1 MATYQNPFLYGFSP
15 WPTFDE
21 DATTTGTTAGGI
33 TDAYIGG
40 GGGGGAGG
48 TIPILPRGDERDD
61 YDWLNKIP
69 AGDPGAGGVGG
80 QLRKWGP
87 TPGSFIMPSFSEI
100 ANTMLGREGAT
111 EAFAG
116 GAGNVGSR
124 AGLYPDEVANL
135 NTVMQGGYLNANN
148 TGQDIFGVNVVSAG
162 GDYAK
167 RQQEI
172 KDFYDSKSEEELEE
186 LMKSTY
192 HRGRRTNATNVVN
205 ANSAIVAAEK
215 AATGFITKKDEREDE
230 IPLDIEKAAANEM
243 LLDDLGVVGQMP
255 TVPAG
260 GMEGGVWWPGQPT
273 TDTVE
278 TIDPLANIPIESAS
292 YDLTE
297 DEQAKKDFWADQR
310 WTLEMEKNKAIAE
323 ERQRNELAAQREHD
337 RLQKEVT
344 RQAEQAAAAPVQW
357 TPAGGNGGGGAGQ
370 QTAGRAD
377 TSWRHDPF
385 AKGGR
390 VKYANG
396 GIVDLL

>member
-15 WPTFDE
+15 WPFDE
-21 DATTTGTTAGGI
+21 EDVTTTGTTAGGI

-40 GGGGGAGG
+40 GGDAGGA
-48 TIPILPRGDERDD
+48 IPILPRDDERDD

-87 TPGSFIMPSFSEI
+87 TTSAFDIPNFSEI

-148 TGQDIFGVNVVSAG
+148 TGQDIFGVNIVSAG

-172 KDFYDSKSEEELEE
+172 KDYYDSKSEEELEI
-186 LMKSTY
+186 LMRSKY
-192 HRGRRTNATNVVN
+192 QRGRRNNANNVVN

-215 AATGFITKKDEREDE
+215 AATGFITKKDEKEEDKRKT
-230 IPLDIEKAAANEM
+230 IVDAASYLDKYKNIDPVK
-243 LLDDLGVVGQMP
+243 D
-255 TVPAG
+255 AG
-260 GMEGGVWWPGQPT
+260 GEKEWGDWVGQPT
-273 TDTVE
+273 TD
-278 TIDPLANIPIESAS
+278 PLDNIPIEYAS
-292 YDLTE
+292 YDS
-297 DEQAKKDFWADQR
+297 DPVKDAGG
-310 WTLEMEKNKAIAE
+310 EKE
-323 ERQRNELAAQREHD
+323 WGDWVGGESEPPSDDSGYQGTGSEAAQD
-337 RLQKEVT
+337 
-344 RQAEQAAAAPVQW
+344 
-357 TPAGGNGGGGAGQ
+357 NYGGGWDDGY
-370 QTAGRAD
+370 
-377 TSWRHDPF
+377 W
-385 AKGGR
+385 AKGGLIR
-390 VKYANG
+390 KKYGNG

>member
-61 YDWLNKIP
+61 YVWPLDSTIGTL
-69 AGDPGAGGVGG
+69 GELDRLGGF
-80 QLRKWGP
+80 KHGP

-100 ANTMLGREGAT
+100 ANQMLGREGAT

-172 KDFYDSKSEEELEE
+172 KDFYDSKSEEEFEK
-186 LMKSTY
+186 LMKSVY
-192 HRGRRTNATNVVN
+192 HDGRYKNATNVVN

-215 AATGFITKKDEREDE
+215 AATGYITKKDEREIEDE
-230 IPLDIEKAAANEM
+230 KRKTIVDAAASEM
-243 LLDDLGVVGQMP
+243 LQDDLGAV
-255 TVPAG
+255 VPATPGSMDDAGLIVAPEATG
-260 GMEGGVWWPGQPT
+260 GMGSVAVREMQ
-273 TDTVE
+273 E
-278 TIDPLANIPIESAS
+278 KAFR
-292 YDLTE
+292 DL
-297 DEQAKKDFWADQR
+297 QAK
-310 WTLEMEKNKAIAE
+310 
-323 ERQRNELAAQREHD
+323 H
-337 RLQKEVT
+337 
-344 RQAEQAAAAPVQW
+344 AAAAKAEATAQQAYHAARNYIEPPRDQ
-357 TPAGGNGGGGAGQ
+357 GGRDRDPDQAQADRGGGSAY
-370 QTAGRAD
+370 
-377 TSWRHDPF
+377 SSPF
-385 AKGGR
+385 KHGGPVYVYKR
-390 VKYANG
+390 KKYGSG

>member
-21 DATTTGTTAGGI
+21 DVTTTGTTAGGI

-40 GGGGGAGG
+40 GGGGGGAGG
-48 TIPILPRGDERDD
+48 AIPILPRGDERDD
-61 YDWLNKIP
+61 YVWPLDSTIGTL
-69 AGDPGAGGVGG
+69 GELDRLGGF
-80 QLRKWGP
+80 KHGP

-100 ANTMLGREGAT
+100 ANTMLGRKGAT

-192 HRGRRTNATNVVN
+192 HRGRSTNATNVVN

-215 AATGFITKKDEREDE
+215 AATGFITKKDERE
-230 IPLDIEKAAANEM
+230 IEDQKKLTIEQAAANEM
-243 LLDDLGVVGQMP
+243 LLDDLGAI
-255 TVPAG
+255 VPGTPGSMDDAGLIVAPEATG
-260 GMEGGVWWPGQPT
+260 GMGSVAVREMQ
-273 TDTVE
+273 E
-278 TIDPLANIPIESAS
+278 KAFR
-292 YDLTE
+292 DL
-297 DEQAKKDFWADQR
+297 QAK
-310 WTLEMEKNKAIAE
+310 
-323 ERQRNELAAQREHD
+323 H
-337 RLQKEVT
+337 
-344 RQAEQAAAAPVQW
+344 AAAAKAEATAQQAYHARNYIEPPRDQ
-357 TPAGGNGGGGAGQ
+357 GGRDRDPDQAQADRGGGSA
-370 QTAGRAD
+370 
-377 TSWRHDPF
+377 
-385 AKGGR
+385 
-390 VKYANG
+390 
-396 GIVDLL
+396 

>member
-1 MATYQNPFLYGFSP
+1 MADYIYPHAANPWLTYFASMPT
-15 WPTFDE
+15 TFDE
-21 DATTTGTTAGGI
+21 EDVTTTGTTAGGI

-40 GGGGGAGG
+40 GGDGDAGG
-48 TIPILPRGDERDD
+48 PIPILPRPREIED

-87 TPGSFIMPSFSEI
+87 TTSAFDIPNFSEI

-148 TGQDIFGVNVVSAG
+148 TGQDIFGVNIVSAG

-172 KDFYDSKSEEELEE
+172 KDYYDSKSEEELEI
-186 LMKSTY
+186 LMRSKY
-192 HRGRRTNATNVVN
+192 QRGRRNNANNVVN

-215 AATGFITKKDEREDE
+215 AATGFITKKDERDEKEED
-230 IPLDIEKAAANEM
+230 KRKTR
-243 LLDDLGVVGQMP
+243 QMP

-260 GMEGGVWWPGQPT
+260 GIVGGVWWPGQPT
-273 TDTVE
+273 TD
-278 TIDPLANIPIESAS
+278 PLDNIPIEYAS

-310 WTLEMEKNKAIAE
+310 WTSAMAENKAIAE
-323 ERQRNELAAQREHD
+323 EKQRKEEAARPPIQYDETSWSVDSGSSEPPSDDGGYQGTGSEAAQD
-337 RLQKEVT
+337 
-344 RQAEQAAAAPVQW
+344 
-357 TPAGGNGGGGAGQ
+357 NYGGGWDDGY
-370 QTAGRAD
+370 
-377 TSWRHDPF
+377 W
-385 AKGGR
+385 AKGGLIR
-390 VKYANG
+390 KKYGNG

>member
-21 DATTTGTTAGGI
+21 DVTTTGTTAGGI

-48 TIPILPRGDERDD
+48 AIPILPRGDERDD

-87 TPGSFIMPSFSEI
+87 TTSAFDIPNFSEI

-148 TGQDIFGVNVVSAG
+148 TGQDIFGVNIVSAG

-172 KDFYDSKSEEELEE
+172 KDYYDSKSEEELEI
-186 LMKSTY
+186 LMRSKY
-192 HRGRRTNATNVVN
+192 QRGRRNNANNVVN

-215 AATGFITKKDEREDE
+215 AATGFITKKDERDIEDE
-230 IPLDIEKAAANEM
+230 KKLTIGQAAANEM
-243 LLDDLGVVGQMP
+243 LLDDLGAI
-255 TVPAG
+255 VPGTPGSMDDAGLIVAPEATG
-260 GMEGGVWWPGQPT
+260 GMGSVAVREMQ
-273 TDTVE
+273 E
-278 TIDPLANIPIESAS
+278 KAFR
-292 YDLTE
+292 DL
-297 DEQAKKDFWADQR
+297 QAK
-310 WTLEMEKNKAIAE
+310 
-323 ERQRNELAAQREHD
+323 H
-337 RLQKEVT
+337 
-344 RQAEQAAAAPVQW
+344 AAAAVAEATAQQAYHAARSYIEPPRGGQGGLGGQRDQASADV
-357 TPAGGNGGGGAGQ
+357 AGGSAYS
-370 QTAGRAD
+370 
-377 TSWRHDPF
+377 TSFR
-385 AKGGR
+385 KGGR

>member
-21 DATTTGTTAGGI
+21 DVTTTGTTAGGI

-215 AATGFITKKDEREDE
+215 AATGYITKKDEREIEDE
-230 IPLDIEKAAANEM
+230 KRKTIVDAAASEM
-243 LLDDLGVVGQMP
+243 LQDDLGAV
-255 TVPAG
+255 VPATPGSMDDAGLIVAPEATG
-260 GMEGGVWWPGQPT
+260 GMGSVAVREMQ
-273 TDTVE
+273 E
-278 TIDPLANIPIESAS
+278 KAFR
-292 YDLTE
+292 DL
-297 DEQAKKDFWADQR
+297 QAK
-310 WTLEMEKNKAIAE
+310 
-323 ERQRNELAAQREHD
+323 H
-337 RLQKEVT
+337 
-344 RQAEQAAAAPVQW
+344 AAAAKAEATAQQAYHADRNYIEPPRDQ
-357 TPAGGNGGGGAGQ
+357 GGRDRDPDQAQADRGGGSAY
-370 QTAGRAD
+370 
-377 TSWRHDPF
+377 SSPF
-385 AKGGR
+385 KHGGPVYVYKR
-390 VKYANG
+390 KKYGSG

>member
-15 WPTFDE
+15 WPFDE
-21 DATTTGTTAGGI
+21 EDVTTTGTTAGGI

-40 GGGGGAGG
+40 GGDAGGA
-48 TIPILPRGDERDD
+48 IPILPRDDERDD

-87 TPGSFIMPSFSEI
+87 TTSAFDIPNFSEI

-148 TGQDIFGVNVVSAG
+148 TGQDIFGVNIVSAG

-172 KDFYDSKSEEELEE
+172 KDYYDSKSEEELEI
-186 LMKSTY
+186 LMRSKY
-192 HRGRRTNATNVVN
+192 QRGRRNNANNVVN
-205 ANSAIVAAEK
+205 ANSAIVAAKE
-215 AATGFITKKDEREDE
+215 AATGFITKKDERDEKEED
-230 IPLDIEKAAANEM
+230 KRKT
-243 LLDDLGVVGQMP
+243 GQMP

-260 GMEGGVWWPGQPT
+260 GIEGGVWWPGQPT

-278 TIDPLANIPIESAS
+278 TIDPLENIPIEYAS
-292 YDLTE
+292 YDS
-297 DEQAKKDFWADQR
+297 DPVKDAGG
-310 WTLEMEKNKAIAE
+310 EKE
-323 ERQRNELAAQREHD
+323 WGDWVGGSSEPPSDDGGYQGTGSEAAQD
-337 RLQKEVT
+337 
-344 RQAEQAAAAPVQW
+344 
-357 TPAGGNGGGGAGQ
+357 NYGGGWDDGY
-370 QTAGRAD
+370 
-377 TSWRHDPF
+377 W
-385 AKGGR
+385 AKGGLIR
-390 VKYANG
+390 KKYGNG

>member
-15 WPTFDE
+15 WPFEEE
-21 DATTTGTTAGGI
+21 DLTTTGTTAGGI

-40 GGGGGAGG
+40 GGDGDAGGA
-48 TIPILPRGDERDD
+48 IPILPRPREIED

-87 TPGSFIMPSFSEI
+87 TTSAFDIPNFSEI

-148 TGQDIFGVNVVSAG
+148 TGQDIFGVNIVSAG

-172 KDFYDSKSEEELEE
+172 KDYYDSKSEEELEI
-186 LMKSTY
+186 LMRSKY
-192 HRGRRTNATNVVN
+192 QRGRRNNANNVVN

-215 AATGFITKKDEREDE
+215 AATGFITKKDEREEE
-230 IPLDIEKAAANEM
+230 IPLDIEKAAASEM
-243 LLDDLGVVGQMP
+243 LPDDLGAVRQMP

-260 GMEGGVWWPGQPT
+260 GIEGGVWWPGQPT
-273 TDTVE
+273 TG
-278 TIDPLANIPIESAS
+278 DPLENIPIEYAS

-297 DEQAKKDFWADQR
+297 EKQRKEEAARPPIQYDETSWSVDSGSSEPPSDDGGYQG
-310 WTLEMEKNKAIAE
+310 TGSE
-323 ERQRNELAAQREHD
+323 AAQD
-337 RLQKEVT
+337 
-344 RQAEQAAAAPVQW
+344 
-357 TPAGGNGGGGAGQ
+357 NYGGGWDDGY
-370 QTAGRAD
+370 
-377 TSWRHDPF
+377 W
-385 AKGGR
+385 AKGGLIR
-390 VKYANG
+390 KKYGNG

>member
-1 MATYQNPFLYGFSP
+1 MADYIYPHAANPWLTYFASMPT
-15 WPTFDE
+15 TFDE
-21 DATTTGTTAGGI
+21 EDVTTTGTTAGGI

-40 GGGGGAGG
+40 GGDGDAGGA
-48 TIPILPRGDERDD
+48 IPILPRPREIED

-87 TPGSFIMPSFSEI
+87 TTSAFDIPNFSEI

-148 TGQDIFGVNVVSAG
+148 TGQDIFGVNIVSAG

-172 KDFYDSKSEEELEE
+172 KDYYDSKSEEELEI
-186 LMKSTY
+186 LMRSKY
-192 HRGRRTNATNVVN
+192 QRGRRNNANNVVN

-215 AATGFITKKDEREDE
+215 AATGFITKKDEREEE
-230 IPLDIEKAAANEM
+230 IPLDIEKAAASEM
-243 LLDDLGVVGQMP
+243 LPDDLGAVRQMP

-260 GMEGGVWWPGQPT
+260 GIEGGVWWPGQPT
-273 TDTVE
+273 TG
-278 TIDPLANIPIESAS
+278 DPLENIPIEYAS

-297 DEQAKKDFWADQR
+297 EKQRKEEAARPPIQYDETSWSVDSGSSEPPSDDGGYQG
-310 WTLEMEKNKAIAE
+310 TGSE
-323 ERQRNELAAQREHD
+323 AAQD
-337 RLQKEVT
+337 
-344 RQAEQAAAAPVQW
+344 
-357 TPAGGNGGGGAGQ
+357 NYGGGWDDGY
-370 QTAGRAD
+370 
-377 TSWRHDPF
+377 W
-385 AKGGR
+385 AKGGLIR
-390 VKYANG
+390 KKYGNG

>member
-61 YDWLNKIP
+61 YVWPLDSTIGTL
-69 AGDPGAGGVGG
+69 GELDRLGGF
-80 QLRKWGP
+80 KHGP

-100 ANTMLGREGAT
+100 ANQMLGREGAT

-278 TIDPLANIPIESAS
+278 TIDSLANIPIESAS

-323 ERQRNELAAQREHD
+323 ERQRNELAAQRERD
-337 RLQKEVT
+337 RLQKEAT
-344 RQAEQAAAAPVQW
+344 IRAEKARAAEIEAANRAAQTTIVHDQP
-357 TPAGGNGGGGAGQ
+357 TGGGG
-370 QTAGRAD
+370 
-377 TSWRHDPF
+377 
-385 AKGGR
+385 GG
-390 VKYANG
+390 G
-396 GIVDLL
+396 

>member
-1 MATYQNPFLYGFSP
+1 MADYIYPHAANPWLTYFASMPT
-15 WPTFDE
+15 TFDE
-21 DATTTGTTAGGI
+21 EDVTTTGTTAGGI

-40 GGGGGAGG
+40 GGDGDAGG
-48 TIPILPRGDERDD
+48 PIPILPRPREIED

-87 TPGSFIMPSFSEI
+87 TTSAFDIPNFSEI

-148 TGQDIFGVNVVSAG
+148 TGQDIFGVNIVSAG

-172 KDFYDSKSEEELEE
+172 KDYYDSKSEEELEI
-186 LMKSTY
+186 LMRSKY
-192 HRGRRTNATNVVN
+192 QRGRRNNANNVVN

-215 AATGFITKKDEREDE
+215 AATGFITKKDERDERDERDEKEEDK
-230 IPLDIEKAAANEM
+230 IRLDIEKAAASEM
-243 LLDDLGVVGQMP
+243 LPDDLGAVSK
-255 TVPAG
+255 
-260 GMEGGVWWPGQPT
+260 
-273 TDTVE
+273 
-278 TIDPLANIPIESAS
+278 TIDPLDNIPIEYAS
-292 YDLTE
+292 YDL
-297 DEQAKKDFWADQR
+297 K
-310 WTLEMEKNKAIAE
+310 E
-323 ERQRNELAAQREHD
+323 EAARPPPTGPQSWSVDSGSSEPLSDDGGYQGTGSEAAQD
-337 RLQKEVT
+337 
-344 RQAEQAAAAPVQW
+344 
-357 TPAGGNGGGGAGQ
+357 NYGGGWDDGY
-370 QTAGRAD
+370 
-377 TSWRHDPF
+377 W
-385 AKGGR
+385 AKGGLIR
-390 VKYANG
+390 KKYGNG

>member
-61 YDWLNKIP
+61 YVWPLDSTIGTL
-69 AGDPGAGGVGG
+69 GELDRLGGF
-80 QLRKWGP
+80 KHGP

-100 ANTMLGREGAT
+100 ANQMLGREGAT

-172 KDFYDSKSEEELEE
+172 KDFYDSKSEEEFEK
-186 LMKSTY
+186 LMKSVY
-192 HRGRRTNATNVVN
+192 HDGRYKNATNVVN

-215 AATGFITKKDEREDE
+215 AATGFITKKEEREDE
-230 IPLDIEKAAANEM
+230 IPLDIVDAAASEM
-243 LLDDLGVVGQMP
+243 LQDDLGAV
-255 TVPAG
+255 VPATPGSMDDAGLIVAPEATG
-260 GMEGGVWWPGQPT
+260 GMGSVAVREMQ
-273 TDTVE
+273 E
-278 TIDPLANIPIESAS
+278 KAFR
-292 YDLTE
+292 DL
-297 DEQAKKDFWADQR
+297 QAK
-310 WTLEMEKNKAIAE
+310 
-323 ERQRNELAAQREHD
+323 H
-337 RLQKEVT
+337 
-344 RQAEQAAAAPVQW
+344 AAAAKAEATAQQAYHADRNYIEPPRDQ
-357 TPAGGNGGGGAGQ
+357 GGRDRDPDQAQADRGGGSAY
-370 QTAGRAD
+370 
-377 TSWRHDPF
+377 SSPF
-385 AKGGR
+385 KHGGPVYVYKR
-390 VKYANG
+390 KKYGSG